1 MAKVTFQ
8 GRIPEE
14 LMAQV
19 WDYCDMEVITATMAL
34 EHIVKTFFNPLAQ
47 DHADQGMLIRE
58 LEAQVAVMAVENE
71 MEKQRTLSQSTLIQ
85 SLEKEVEKFRS
96 KPDRIP
102 TPKKK
107 RQLAPLSQH
116 TKARLQVLR
125 CLGLSL
131 QDGKTSSELAH
142 QTNQNTNNV
151 AKRLAELSA
160 EGYVEPTGEYRVSRD
175 SAKRLALWRCTG
187 KPLPKEFHR

>member
-19 WDYCDMEVITATMAL
+19 DKYRAENNGINHTEAMVQ
-34 EHIVKTFFNPLAQ
+34 IVQSFFAPCECCGSPVAQ
-47 DHADQGMLIRE
+47 DHADQGMLIKA
-58 LEAQVAVMAVENE
+58 LEE
-71 MEKQRTLSQSTLIQ
+71 RTLAQSTLIQ
-85 SLEKEVEKFRS
+85 SLEKELDKFLS

-107 RQLAPLSQH
+107 VRQLAPLSAH

-131 QDGKTSSELAH
+131 EAGKTSSELAR
-142 QTNQNTNNV
+142 QTRQNTNNV
-151 AKRLAELSA
+151 AKRLAELRV
-160 EGYVEPTGEYRVSRD
+160 EGYAEPTGEYRQSMD

-187 KPLPKEFHR
+187 KPLPKECH